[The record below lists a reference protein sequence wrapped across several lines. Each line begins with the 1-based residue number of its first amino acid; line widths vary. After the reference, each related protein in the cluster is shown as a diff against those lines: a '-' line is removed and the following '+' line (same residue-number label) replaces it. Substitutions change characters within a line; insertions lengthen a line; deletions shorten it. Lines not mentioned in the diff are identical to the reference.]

1 MITRRHPLFA
11 GLIAGSVM
19 LGSAATFFVGGTSAY
34 ASGLTIDYQPSDSG
48 YSIYSSTIPPATAST
63 NLTVPTVTGCTKAD
77 RQIAFGPLVENSSG
91 DGADSFIEVGCKSG
105 KATYAVG
112 ALAFS
117 TLTIFATTVR
127 PGDSISLSAAMNA
140 TSTTATVDDT
150 TTGFNQTVSGAA
162 DTAAYGYVGS
172 FPVYKSGPKPL
183 HVPDFG
189 TVSFTSAEVNGAG
202 IGTYTSATGL
212 YEFIRTTNGKASPK
226 GKVQVDPGTLGSTSF
241 SMAFDHS

>member
-1 MITRRHPLFA
+1 MITRRHPLVSS
-11 GLIAGSVM
+11 LIVGSLM
-19 LGSAATFFVGGTSAY
+19 LGSAAVFFAGGTSAY
-34 ASGLTIDYQPSDSG
+34 ASGLTIDYQRSDSG
-48 YSIYSSTIPPATAST
+48 YSIYSATIPLATAST
-63 NLTVPTVTGCTKAD
+63 NLTIPTVTGCPKAD

-112 ALAFS
+112 ALMYS

-127 PGDSISLSAAMNA
+127 AGDSVSLSAAMNG

-150 TTGFNQTVSGAA
+150 TTGFNQTVSGAG
-162 DTAAYGYVGS
+162 DTAAYGYIGS
-172 FPVYKSGPKPL
+172 FPAYKGGPKPL

-189 TVSFTSAEVNGAG
+189 TISFTSAEVNGAG
-202 IGTYTSATGL
+202 IGTYTSSTGL
-212 YEFIRTTNGKASPK
+212 YEFIRTTNGKAPPK
-226 GKVQVDPGTLGSTSF
+226 GKIQVDPGTPGSSSF